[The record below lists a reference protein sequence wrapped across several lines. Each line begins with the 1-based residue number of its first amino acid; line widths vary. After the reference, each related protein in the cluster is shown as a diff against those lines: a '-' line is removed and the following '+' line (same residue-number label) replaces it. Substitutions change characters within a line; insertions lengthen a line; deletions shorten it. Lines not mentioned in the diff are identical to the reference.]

1 MLRRLAVL
9 VALGLA
15 VAVPAAA
22 QTEPARLAV
31 TATSDHCAEGLPV
44 VNYTLTNKWSTAVSV
59 QAWWVADA
67 SVYDIAGTHQLGPAP
82 DSTTG
87 SFTLPFDFYATVTV
101 YATVTWP
108 DGQVTTNASWAI
120 PVADCAAPAPPTTS
134 PAEPTT
140 TTTPAEPTTTTSAEP
155 TTTTIAEPTTTTI
168 AEPTTTVDDGNGNG
182 NGNGNGYGHTTTTVE
197 AG

>member
-44 VNYTLTNKWSTAVSV
+44 VDYTLTNKWSTAVSV

-82 DSTTG
+82 DSATG

-101 YATVTWP
+101 YATFTWP

-120 PVADCAAPAPPTTS
+120 PVADCAAAAPP
-134 PAEPTT
+134 
-140 TTTPAEPTTTTSAEP
+140 TTTPAEITTTTTTTS
-155 TTTTIAEPTTTTI
+155 T
-168 AEPTTTVDDGNGNG
+168 EPTTTVDDGNGNGNGNGYG